1 MLLKVEPI
9 RNDYFDDMNSILAT
23 IAHYMNKPYS
33 LMFTGCMG
41 FEYSPIK
48 KELHL
53 QVKNYLK
60 EYVIPLNTRL
70 KNTMV

>member
-48 KELHL
+48 KGATSLGEKLSEGVCHFP
-53 QVKNYLK
+53 Q
-60 EYVIPLNTRL
+60 
-70 KNTMV
+70 

>member
-53 QVKNYLK
+53 
-60 EYVIPLNTRL
+60 
-70 KNTMV
+70 